1 MKINKYICSLAAFVM
16 ILFMAGCSPDEYSLG
31 DKDLT
36 SDDLVEGVA
45 YSVNHDAQN
54 PNIVV
59 IKSLLPSNYSIT
71 FDTPQGRFQS
81 NEVTLKIPF
90 SGTYNV
96 RIGAETRGGFV
107 WGPNSVFKVND
118 FYAGF
123 VNNPLW
129 AKISG
134 GVGKSKRWKLDI
146 DANKI
151 TKHSDLWA
159 GPLGFWGTDDG
170 WSTCMLGQKG
180 SGDNWNWTPDIAGNS
195 WVMTAMDYG
204 YMEFDL
210 IDGAHVKV
218 YNAETGKTMTGTYML
233 DADNHTITLSDA
245 QLLHDSKH
253 DALATNWSSS
263 LKLFGLD
270 NDRLQIAALRNNSS
284 ESPCWLCYNF
294 VSQDYWN
301 NWTPGN
307 QGTTTVKPTLET
319 GWKNLILNPTNREIT
334 YKLATEDE
342 GDAFDYCNLDGT
354 QKKVGLKGNDNISDA
369 TLVIYYGESLAK
381 QTYTYTAPDGT
392 VVKGTFTLSDDGI
405 FTFSNG
411 LGNTSLASSFNMSA
425 NANNTLRV
433 LSVSHDEYN
442 GTLKNL
448 WLGKSCVDD
457 QGNVIQYQGYH
468 WVVQNA
474 GAVKAKKYS
483 SLLNMSD
490 NTSWTPTTSD
500 KVFVQGDGEYTFTV
514 TDSRADVNVM
524 YIQVDGLLK
533 DHPNADIIVKSIK
546 VDGKDVSFD
555 DNTNIIRCI
564 DDGTGETAKYNA
576 RRYFMNP
583 WNLASTMDPSL
594 FVHTTSVSITVQV
607 VYDSGEVKIK

>member
-31 DKDLT
+31 DKNLT
-36 SDDLVEGVA
+36 SDDLVEGIA
-45 YSVNHDAQN
+45 YSVTHDAQN

-107 WGPNSVFKVND
+107 WGPNSAFKVND

-294 VSQDYWN
+294 VSQDYWD

-369 TLVIYYGESLAK
+369 TLVIYYGESVAK

-425 NANNTLRV
+425 NADNTLRV

-483 SLLNMSD
+483 SLLSMSD
-490 NTSWTPTTSD
+490 NTSWTLTTSD

-514 TDSRADVNVM
+514 NDSRADVNVM

-546 VDGKDVSFD
+546 VDGKDVAFD
-555 DNTNIIRCI
+555 DKTNIIRCI
-564 DDGTGETAKYNA
+564 DDGKDETAKYNA

>member
-1 MKINKYICSLAAFVM
+1 MKINKYICSLAAFAM

-36 SDDLVEGVA
+36 SDDLVEGIA
-45 YSVNHDAQN
+45 YSVTHDAQN

-59 IKSLLPSNYSIT
+59 VKSLLPSRYSVT
-71 FDTPQGRFQS
+71 FDTPQGRFQN

-96 RIGAETRGGFV
+96 RIGAESRGGFV
-107 WGPNSVFKVND
+107 WGPTSTFKVND

-129 AKISG
+129 EKISG

-146 DANKI
+146 DANKV

-159 GPLGFWGTDDG
+159 GPLGFWGLDDG
-170 WSTCMLGQKG
+170 WNTCMLGQKG

-204 YMEFDL
+204 YIEFDL

-233 DADNHTITLSDA
+233 DTDNHTITFSDA
-245 QLLHDSKH
+245 KLLHDSGH
-253 DALATNWSSS
+253 DAIVTNWSSS

-270 NDRLQIAALRNNSS
+270 TDRLQIAALRDNSS
-284 ESPCWLCYNF
+284 ESPCLLCYNF
-294 VSQDYWN
+294 VSQDYWD
-301 NWTPGN
+301 NWTPSN
-307 QGTTTVKPTLET
+307 QGTTNVTPTLET

-334 YKLATEDE
+334 YKLATADE

-405 FTFSNG
+405 FNFSNG
-411 LGNTSLASSFNMSA
+411 LGNTSLASSFNMGT
-425 NANNTLRV
+425 NADNTLRV
-433 LSVSHDEYN
+433 LAVSHDEYN

-448 WLGKSCVDD
+448 WLGKNCVDD
-457 QGNVIQYQGYH
+457 QGNIIQYQGYH
-468 WVVQNA
+468 WVAQNA
-474 GAVKAKKYS
+474 GTATVKKYS
-483 SLLNMSD
+483 SLLNMND
-490 NTSWTPTTSD
+490 NVNWTLTTSD

-514 TDSRADVNVM
+514 NESRSDVNVM
-524 YIQVDGLLK
+524 YLQVDGLLK

-546 VDGKDVSFD
+546 VDGKDVAFD
-555 DNTNIIRCI
+555 DNANIIRCI

-576 RRYFMNP
+576 RRYFLNP
-583 WNLASTMDPSL
+583 WNLASTMNPSL

>member
-1 MKINKYICSLAAFVM
+1 MKINKYICSLAAFAM

-36 SDDLVEGVA
+36 SDDLVEGIA
-45 YSVNHDAQN
+45 YSVTHDAQN

-59 IKSLLPSNYSIT
+59 VKSLLPSHYSVT
-71 FDTPQGRFQS
+71 FDTPQGRFQN

-96 RIGAETRGGFV
+96 RIGAESRGGFV
-107 WGPNSVFKVND
+107 WGPTSTFKVND

-146 DANKI
+146 DANKV

-159 GPLGFWGTDDG
+159 GPLGFWGLDDG
-170 WSTCMLGQKG
+170 WNTCMLGQKG

-253 DALATNWSSS
+253 DALATNWSSN

-270 NDRLQIAALRNNSS
+270 TDRLQIAALRDNSS

-294 VSQDYWN
+294 VSQDYWD

-334 YKLATEDE
+334 YKLATADE

-369 TLVIYYGESLAK
+369 TLVIYYGESVAK

-392 VVKGTFTLSDDGI
+392 VVKGTFTLSDEGI

-425 NANNTLRV
+425 NADNTLRV

-483 SLLNMSD
+483 SLLSMSD
-490 NTSWTPTTSD
+490 NTSWTLTTSD

-514 TDSRADVNVM
+514 NESRSDVNVM
-524 YIQVDGLLK
+524 YLQVDGLLK

-546 VDGKDVSFD
+546 VDGKDVAFD
-555 DNTNIIRCI
+555 DKTNIIRCI
-564 DDGTGETAKYNA
+564 DDGKDETAKYNA